1 MCYFM
6 KFKPGDIVTIK
17 ERFGKDKTFL
27 VSAYGLDLKDGIFK
41 YFVISEKEETYL
53 VEEDKLK
60 KVSTLDIELEKL
72 NAENCA
78 GNA

>member
-1 MCYFM
+1 M
-6 KFKPGDIVTIK
+6 KFKPGDIVTIE

-27 VSAYGLDLKDGIFK
+27 VSGYGLDLKDGIFK
-41 YFVISEKEETYL
+41 YFIISEEDETYL

-72 NAENCA
+72 NAENCV